1 MLGRGTSSS
10 NRDCVPVQHR
20 EDSSARSALGAGRR
34 RPLAVPVALSPVSR
48 ASSRPVREAR
58 GPRHPHG
65 APGQARAAHG
75 PPSIRAGHPE
85 RAGLSALRV
94 TGRAVSVYRKLAQ
107 LLATPCPVHY
117 SFIERVLR
125 GKQINSGGLPLLVSP
140 RSLVSC
146 RDAAARTEVMELC
159 LPWCSSGMICSA
171 NLLLFPA
178 GDLCPPRSAEQIS
191 LRCRRQAHLHL
202 CGEEAAGCTQM
213 LS

>member
-1 MLGRGTSSS
+1 MPGASARLCSSSIPHMLGRGTSSS

-125 GKQINSGGLPLLVSP
+125 GKQINSGGSLLVSP

-146 RDAAARTEVMELC
+146 RMQ
-159 LPWCSSGMICSA
+159 
-171 NLLLFPA
+171 
-178 GDLCPPRSAEQIS
+178 PPGQRSWSFAY
-191 LRCRRQAHLHL
+191 RGARQA
-202 CGEEAAGCTQM
+202 
-213 LS
+213 